1 MKGLTIMSKYMSK
14 PVVIDASVYEQ
25 GMEDGLVVTLV
36 DLKNEEYTE
45 KVFSG
50 KNYMKSYMK
59 LLERVSH
66 NKHLAVELPTRPY
79 INTIEGRKFIS
90 KGDYI
95 ITGTL
100 GERYLCHPDIF
111 KEYYEPVD
119 EK

>member
-1 MKGLTIMSKYMSK
+1 MRK
-14 PVVIDASVYEQ
+14 PVIVDAVVYEE
-25 GMEDGLVVTLV
+25 GMEDGLVVTVV

-50 KNYMKSYMK
+50 KNYMKAYIK
-59 LLERVSH
+59 LLEKVGKD
-66 NKHLAVELPTRPY
+66 KHMAVELPTKPY

-100 GERYLCHPDIF
+100 GERYLCHPEIF
-111 KEYYEPVD
+111 KENYQIVE
-119 EK
+119 E